1 MEVKQKDVVSLNIN
15 MAGIEM
21 KNPVMVASGT
31 FGYGEEYSQFLD
43 LRELGAIV
51 VKSISL
57 LPRAGNQPPR
67 IAETPAGM
75 LNAIGLQNV
84 GLERFAA
91 DKMPFLRD
99 LGIPIIVSIAGEDVS
114 EYVKLAE
121 KLTNIEGVGGLEVNI
136 SCPNVSKG
144 GMSFGA
150 DPFMTS
156 SLVGAIRAA
165 TGLPLIAKLTPNVT
179 DIVEIASAAAESGAD
194 ALSLINTLLGMA
206 IDVHTRQPKLA
217 NVTGGLSGPAIRPVA
232 VRMVWQVARAVD
244 LPIIGMG
251 GITTAE
257 DALEFLIAG
266 ARAVSVGTANFVN
279 PLAALEIISG
289 IEDFM
294 IRNEIRDV
302 NDLVGSL
309 RIGEGGS

>member
-1 MEVKQKDVVSLNIN
+1 MEVKQEDIVSLNIDL
-15 MAGIEM
+15 AGIEM

-84 GLERFAA
+84 GLERFVA

-121 KLTNIEGVGGLEVNI
+121 KLTSIEGVGGIEVNI

-150 DPFMTS
+150 DPFATS
-156 SLVGAIRAA
+156 GLVGAVRAA
-165 TGLPLIAKLTPNVT
+165 TGLPLIVKLTPNVT

-206 IDVHTRQPKLA
+206 IDIHTRQPKLA
-217 NVTGGLSGPAIRPVA
+217 NITGGLSGPAIRPVA

-251 GITTAE
+251 GIMTAE
-257 DALEFLIAG
+257 DALEFMIAG
-266 ARAVSVGTANFVN
+266 AKAVSVGTANFVN

-289 IEDFM
+289 IRDFM
-294 IRNEIRDV
+294 VRNEIQDV

-309 RIGEGGS
+309 RMGEGGG

>member
-1 MEVKQKDVVSLNIN
+1 MEVKQEDMVSLNIN
-15 MAGIEM
+15 LAGIEM

-99 LGIPIIVSIAGEDVS
+99 LGIPIIVSIAGEDLS

-121 KLTNIEGVGGLEVNI
+121 NLSDVEGVAGLH
-136 SCPNVSKG
+136 
-144 GMSFGA
+144 
-150 DPFMTS
+150 
-156 SLVGAIRAA
+156 
-165 TGLPLIAKLTPNVT
+165 GL
-179 DIVEIASAAAESGAD
+179 
-194 ALSLINTLLGMA
+194 
-206 IDVHTRQPKLA
+206 RQ
-217 NVTGGLSGPAIRPVA
+217 
-232 VRMVWQVARAVD
+232 
-244 LPIIGMG
+244 
-251 GITTAE
+251 TAE
-257 DALEFLIAG
+257 CH
-266 ARAVSVGTANFVN
+266 
-279 PLAALEIISG
+279 
-289 IEDFM
+289 
-294 IRNEIRDV
+294 
-302 NDLVGSL
+302 
-309 RIGEGGS
+309 

>member
-1 MEVKQKDVVSLNIN
+1 MEVKQEDMVSLNID

-43 LRELGAIV
+43 LCELGAIV

-84 GLERFAA
+84 GLERFVS

-99 LGIPIIVSIAGEDVS
+99 LGIPIIVSIAGEDLS

-121 KLTNIEGVGGLEVNI
+121 NLSDVEGVAGLEVNI

-150 DPFMTS
+150 DPLVTS
-156 SLVGAIRAA
+156 GLVRAIRAA
-165 TGLPLIAKLTPNVT
+165 TGLPLIVKLTPNVT
-179 DIVEIASAAAESGAD
+179 DIAEIASAAAESGAD

-206 IDVHTRQPKLA
+206 IDIHTRQPKLA

-232 VRMVWQVARAVD
+232 VRMVWQVARAVA

-251 GITTAE
+251 GIMTAE

-294 IRNEIRDV
+294 VRNEIQDV

-309 RIGEGGS
+309 KMGEGGG